1 MKELIDASKCI
12 QEDIIGIM
20 LPVVITAL
28 VALITLI
35 VNTYVKLS
43 INNRTYNRQQHLVM
57 KKIYPKLKNIL
68 LKLYLELASIENNS
82 LYKSFLDAISDFVD
96 FKKDESSYRNEHQN
110 MVEDIDGFMSSIDSL
125 FENIEKINELLNSVE
140 IPSVP
145 LFHLR
150 LKRSIRKMLNNM
162 QRVSFIISEYNSDGI
177 SGKILFDEIRLF
189 DTNEGFILN
198 KETIN
203 EYIEKT
209 DKWMASY

>member
-1 MKELIDASKCI
+1 MKELIDALKCI

-177 SGKILFDEIRLF
+177 SGKILFDEIRLL